1 MNDFRKLLVVPA
13 VAMAVMSIG
22 CGQKK
27 VALQPPPPQIQP
39 PAVTASN
46 RTTDTRELTNRTPP
60 PTTRATPPTSTAS
73 RYPDQATRDRIDT
86 LLGRISDAYFD
97 YDKHSLRPD
106 AVKTLEADS
115 IELRNI
121 LKNYPDY
128 NLVIEG
134 HADERGSDEY
144 NMGLGDARANS
155 AKDYLVHVGIPAH
168 QLSIVSYGKEKP
180 ICTEHDEACWQKNRR
195 IHIVAAN
202 RTS

>member
-1 MNDFRKLLVVPA
+1 M
-13 VAMAVMSIG
+13 
-22 CGQKK
+22 K
-27 VALQPPPPQIQP
+27 VALQPPPPQVQP
-39 PAVTASN
+39 PVIASN
-46 RTTDTRELTNRTPP
+46 RTTDNRELTNRTPP
-60 PTTRATPPTSTAS
+60 PAATTPTPPAATS

-144 NMGLGDARANS
+144 NMGLGDARAKS
-155 AKDYLVHVGIPAH
+155 AKDYLVNVGIPSQ

-180 ICTEHDEACWQKNRR
+180 ICTQHDEACWQKNRR